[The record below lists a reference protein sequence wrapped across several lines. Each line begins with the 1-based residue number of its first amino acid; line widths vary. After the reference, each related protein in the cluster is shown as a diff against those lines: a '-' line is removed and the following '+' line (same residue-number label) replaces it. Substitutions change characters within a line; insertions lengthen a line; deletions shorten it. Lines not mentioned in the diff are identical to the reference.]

1 MHSFHK
7 FNSLIKQ
14 YTHITSI
21 NRTILSKKKFGYS
34 RNMPANDKMMI
45 MKSNT
50 SQIHNFLT

>member
-21 NRTILSKKKFGYS
+21 NRTILSKKIS
-34 RNMPANDKMMI
+34 VIQENDKMMI

-50 SQIHNFLT
+50 SQIHNFLTE